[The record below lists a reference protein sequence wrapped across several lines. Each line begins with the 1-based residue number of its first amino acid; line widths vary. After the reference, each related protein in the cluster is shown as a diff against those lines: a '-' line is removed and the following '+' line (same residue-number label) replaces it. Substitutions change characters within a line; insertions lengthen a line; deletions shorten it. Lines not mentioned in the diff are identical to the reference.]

1 MVKLLVIDSDS
12 RATTTLRAILPD
24 GFSVLEHQLGA
35 LSVDAVRRFD
45 PDVVFLAAGLPDA
58 PSTAVL
64 AAISS
69 LPIAPPVVLVA
80 TTIKASGIA
89 KTVRAGAFSY
99 LVKPYVRAE
108 VLEVVDEAVT
118 ETAHRKAVSAAALD
132 PALST
137 VIGAAPS
144 MVRLKQHMMRYADS
158 AEPILVLGET
168 GSGKDVVARAMH
180 EISSRRDGPYVP
192 INCGA
197 VPVGLFETEVF
208 GAERGAYTGAVTRA
222 GCFEQANHGTLFL
235 DEIGEMDVQAQ
246 VKLLRVLEERHVTRI
261 GGSRRVSID
270 VRTIAAT
277 NRNLRD
283 AISRREFREDLFYR
297 LNVLTLSVPPLR
309 DRVEDIPVLVEAFL
323 RRDAP
328 GTAIS
333 TSAIR
338 KLLLHTWPGNV
349 RELRSVLSRAAALC
363 DTRRIKAGDLLF
375 M

>member
-1 MVKLLVIDSDS
+1 MVKLLVIDSDN

-24 GFSVLEHQLGA
+24 GFSVKEHQFGA
-35 LSVDAVRRFD
+35 LSIDAVRQFD
-45 PDVVFLAAGLPDA
+45 PDLVFLAAGLPDA

-118 ETAHRKAVSAAALD
+118 ETAHRKAVSASALD
-132 PALST
+132 PALSE

-158 AEPILVLGET
+158 TEPILILGET
-168 GSGKDVVARAMH
+168 GSGKDVVARAVH
-180 EISSRRDGPYVP
+180 RISKRRDGPYVP
-192 INCGA
+192 VNCGA

-222 GCFEQANHGTLFL
+222 GCFEQANRGTLFL

-261 GGSRRVSID
+261 GGIRRIPID

-283 AISRREFREDLFYR
+283 AIAERQFREDLFYR
-297 LNVLTLSVPPLR
+297 LNVLTLVVPPLR
-309 DRVEDIPVLVEAFL
+309 DRVEDIPLLVDAFL

-363 DTRRIKAGDLLF
+363 ETRRITAGDLLF